1 MCYVNQKHASGNFPT
16 WQLADGE
23 EGGVGRKVGWAGG
36 LGKEGKKKKKALQF
50 PGAKISRNKMFVYG
64 DVYLLPL
71 DPD

>member
-23 EGGVGRKVGWAGG
+23 EGAEEGGVGWGVGEG
-36 LGKEGKKKKKALQF
+36 GKKKKPSSFLVPKF
-50 PGAKISRNKMFVYG
+50 PETKCVFVYG